1 MSRTSRKWCP
11 NSTMHIT
18 VRGNRKYT
26 IFREYLDYVNY
37 MNILRES
44 LDKYSNEFEIISYV
58 LMTNH
63 IHLQIETK
71 ERHIGILMQRL
82 NGLYAKYFNNKYNY
96 EGHLFQERYLS
107 KIIDSSSYMIEL
119 SKYIHL
125 NPVRAKI
132 VENPADYLWS
142 SYNVY
147 MDKRK
152 DDIIHREKILS
163 FFENDNA
170 SEHYKKYVENLI
182 EN

>member
-71 ERHIGILMQRL
+71 ERHIGILMQCTQSIL
-82 NGLYAKYFNNKYNY
+82 
-96 EGHLFQERYLS
+96 
-107 KIIDSSSYMIEL
+107 IINIIM
-119 SKYIHL
+119 
-125 NPVRAKI
+125 R
-132 VENPADYLWS
+132 
-142 SYNVY
+142 
-147 MDKRK
+147 
-152 DDIIHREKILS
+152 DICFK
-163 FFENDNA
+163 NDICL
-170 SEHYKKYVENLI
+170 K
-182 EN
+182 

>member
-1 MSRTSRKWCP
+1 
-11 NSTMHIT
+11 
-18 VRGNRKYT
+18 
-26 IFREYLDYVNY
+26 
-37 MNILRES
+37 
-44 LDKYSNEFEIISYV
+44 
-58 LMTNH
+58 
-63 IHLQIETK
+63 
-71 ERHIGILMQRL
+71 MQRL

-96 EGHLFQERYLS
+96 VGHLFQERYLS

-152 DDIIHREKILS
+152 DNIIHREKILS

-170 SEHYKKYVENLI
+170 SEHYKRYVENLI